1 MICFTRIPL
10 KDFIK
15 KHNPQEPKK
24 ETIENFE
31 KEINNLL
38 ENAPKQDD
46 EEFQKNEINKFL
58 KNTYGYDCNTYKKVD
73 SAIYVDGE
81 VRVLIEVKALNN
93 RNEFPKNRE
102 NPISKAFCQMV
113 LYFLEEIEKEKNNSL
128 KHTIICNAHE
138 FFLFDCKD
146 LLFLKEDK
154 RIKDFYK
161 KCAKKEGTDSSKPK
175 FYKDLEQYL
184 QEDFQGELRYTHFNL
199 SNYDPKELP
208 LIYQVLSQEVLL
220 KQRKTLD
227 ANTLNKDF
235 YEELLYILGLE
246 EQNDKGKIL
255 IKPSRTQN
263 SLSAALK
270 KKYENLDDEEVMA
283 LLIAWNNRILFL
295 RLLESLL
302 ISFKHFEKPF
312 LTTENFKDFNALN
325 TLFFEVLAKKNSERS
340 LNKEDKILEK
350 IPYLNSSL
358 FDQTPLELK
367 GHEIR
372 LLENKKLELY
382 QNSVLKK
389 HENYQEK
396 KELPLLKYLFEFLR
410 LYKFTTTPK
419 DIKDNT
425 DTSESRLINPSVLGL
440 VFEKLNG
447 YKEGSFYT
455 PSFITSYMCKESITP
470 IVLDKFN
477 AIYQW
482 DCENLKALREKIDRN
497 FSNEKAKEYLNTLLT
512 LRICDPA
519 VGSGHFLV
527 SALNEMVL
535 IAYELGL
542 IASLYRHELRLEND
556 EIIIHHAQTGEI
568 FNYKKPHSENDPH
581 HQIQKELFELKKD
594 IIENCLFGVD
604 INPNSC
610 EITKLRLWIELLKY
624 SYYIF
629 EKGKNT
635 NNLETLPNIDINI
648 KCANSLVSR
657 FALKDKALLKTE
669 KNKNLEYYIAE
680 YKELVKIYKDPK
692 ILESL
697 TRPIKD
703 SNAVR
708 KYAKER
714 LYQELAQNPNKDFKK
729 ALNDRIEKIKEAFK
743 LTLEPPQKE
752 LKFKKFLK
760 EHLELYGKSILE
772 EANDNGLEL
781 EALALEKKMAHE
793 GLFHDYTPYPKLD
806 KTDKVVGLEHFNRY
820 VLTSYKDLQDENER
834 YANALEWRFEFPE
847 VLNDEGDFLGFDCI
861 IGNPP
866 YIRQEHIKD
875 LKPLLQKQ
883 YQDFYNSTADIYTYF
898 FALAYHL
905 LKEKGF
911 NAFITSNKY
920 ARAKYG
926 AKLRELLL
934 KKTTLVSYMELNA
947 LKVFESAAVDTSI
960 MSFIKQTPPKESDF
974 EYYEPTPNDKD
985 DLKSTPHLPMKQNAL
1000 STESFIF
1007 ANATL
1012 LDLRDKIESV
1022 GTPLKDWDIQINY
1035 GIKTGANE
1043 AFIIPTEKREEILK
1057 NCDDAQKDERGMSER
1072 ERTKELIKP
1081 ILRGKD
1087 IKRYSYEWADLW
1099 VIIAKFGS
1107 HEFLEVEYPTIYN
1120 HLLQYKDQLEQRGQ
1134 CRYSRGPQNSNK
1146 PYPGQHHW
1154 LELDNNPKDSYL
1166 QDFEK
1171 EKIVYGEIVQEPRFY
1186 LDNGECELGVF
1197 YAEAT
1202 SFILTGEHL
1211 RYLLGML
1218 HSKLITFAFK
1228 TFYAGGGLGES
1239 GYRYKKAFIERLPIP
1254 QITEKNQELADK
1266 ITDGAKQILALKAKD
1281 PKANTQG
1288 LEKEIDALVYQLY
1301 HLTDEEIKTIENG
1314 Q

>member
-1 MICFTRIPL
+1 MICFTPIPL

-15 KHNPQEPKK
+15 QYNPQEPKK

-31 KEINNLL
+31 KEINSLL
-38 ENAPKQDD
+38 ENAPRQDD
-46 EEFQKNEINKFL
+46 EEFQKNEINSFL
-58 KNTYGYDCNTYKKVD
+58 KNAYGYNCNTYKKVD
-73 SAIYVDGE
+73 SAIYVGE
-81 VRVLIEVKALNN
+81 KPWVLIEVKALANKT
-93 RNEFPKNRE
+93 EFPKDRE
-102 NPISKAFCQMV
+102 NPLSKAFCQMV

-128 KHTIICNAHE
+128 KHTIICNVHE

-154 RIKDFYK
+154 RIKKFYK
-161 KCAKKEGTDSSKPK
+161 NYDKKEGTDSSKPK
-175 FYKDLEQYL
+175 FYQDLEQYL
-184 QEDFQGELRYTHFNL
+184 QEDFQGELRYTYFNL
-199 SNYDPKELP
+199 SDDFKELP
-208 LIYQVLSQEVLL
+208 LIYQVLSHEVLL
-220 KQRKTLD
+220 KQKKTLD

-246 EQNDKGKIL
+246 EQDDKGKIL
-255 IKPSRTQN
+255 IKQSRTKN
-263 SLSAALK
+263 SLSDALK
-270 KKYENLDDEEVMA
+270 EKYKDLDDEEVMA

-302 ISFKHFEKPF
+302 ISFKHFENPF
-312 LTTENFKDFNALN
+312 LTIENFKDFNALN
-325 TLFFEVLAKKNSERS
+325 TLFFEVLAKKNNER
-340 LNKEDKILEK
+340 LPEIKEDKILQK

-358 FDQTPLELK
+358 FDKTPLELK
-367 GHEIR
+367 GCEIK
-372 LLENKKLELY
+372 LLDNKKLEIY
-382 QNSVLKK
+382 KNSVLKK
-389 HENYQEK
+389 HEDYQK
-396 KELPLLKYLFEFLR
+396 DKPLPLLEYFFAFLR

-455 PSFITSYMCKESITP
+455 PSFITSYMCKESIKT

-482 DCENLKALREKIDRN
+482 DCENLKALRGKIDRN
-497 FSNEKAKEYLNTLLT
+497 FSNEKAKEYLQLLLT
-512 LRICDPA
+512 LCVCDPA

-527 SALNEMVL
+527 SALNEMVWV
-535 IAYELGL
+535 AHELGL
-542 IASLYRHELRLEND
+542 IASLHRYDLKLEND
-556 EIIIHHAQTGEI
+556 EIIIHYTPTGEI
-568 FNYKKPHSENDPH
+568 FNYKKPDSENDPH
-581 HQIQKELFELKKD
+581 HQIQKELFNLKKD

-635 NNLETLPNIDINI
+635 NALETLPNIDINI
-648 KCANSLVSR
+648 KCANSLISR
-657 FALKDKALLKTE
+657 FNLNDDLKKIPNIKQ
-669 KNKNLEYYIAE
+669 KIQE
-680 YKELVKIYKDPK
+680 YKDLVAQYKDPNPLFSLNKADLINK
-692 ILESL
+692 IQDLKNTFSL
-697 TRPIKD
+697 TLKD
-703 SNAVR
+703 PKTKA
-708 KYAKER
+708 
-714 LYQELAQNPNKDFKK
+714 ELEK
-729 ALNDRIEKIKEAFK
+729 AIEKHIKKYNFFALDDKSLLDGLNYFIPSLFGTLKLSPKEEEEAFAS
-743 LTLEPPQKE
+743 
-752 LKFKKFLK
+752 
-760 EHLELYGKSILE
+760 YGRIR
-772 EANDNGLEL
+772 
-781 EALALEKKMAHE
+781 ALRK
-793 GLFHDYTPYPKLD
+793 KLD
-806 KTDKVVGLEHFNRY
+806 DALSGGEYH
-820 VLTSYKDLQDENER
+820 
-834 YANALEWRFEFPE
+834 NAFEWRFEFPE
-847 VLNDEGDFLGFDCI
+847 VLDDEGNFLGFDCI

-866 YIRQEHIKD
+866 YIRQEQIKD
-875 LKPLLQKQ
+875 LKPLLEKQ
-883 YQDFYNSTADIYTYF
+883 YHNFYNSTADIYTYF

-911 NAFITSNKY
+911 SAFITSNKY

-926 AKLRELLL
+926 TKLREWLL

-960 MSFIKQTPPKESDF
+960 MSFIKQTPPKESEF
-974 EYYEPTPNDKD
+974 KYYEPTTDDKSN
-985 DLKSTPHLPMKQNAL
+985 LKSAPSLPMRQNAL

-1043 AFIIPTEKREEILK
+1043 AFIITTEKRDKILNACK
-1057 NCDDAQKDERGMSER
+1057 TQEER
-1072 ERTKELIKP
+1072 ERTEALIKP
-1081 ILRGKD
+1081 VLRGKD
-1087 IKRYSYEWADLW
+1087 IKRYSYEWVGEWLINTHNGYTSALKSKIPPID
-1099 VIIAKFGS
+1099 IEKTPAIKA
-1107 HEFLEVEYPTIYN
+1107 
-1120 HLLQYKDQLEQRGQ
+1120 HL
-1134 CRYSRGPQNSNK
+1134 
-1146 PYPGQHHW
+1146 
-1154 LELDNNPKDSYL
+1154 DSYYDAIAARSDQGDTPYHL
-1166 QDFEK
+1166 RNCAYLEDFEK

-1186 LDNGECELGVF
+1186 LDNGECQLGYF

-1211 RYLLGML
+1211 RYFLGML

-1228 TFYAGGGLGES
+1228 IFYAGGGLGES

-1254 QITEKNQELADK
+1254 KITEKNQELADK
-1266 ITDGAKQILALKAKD
+1266 IIVLVDKILKSKEKD
-1281 PKANTQG
+1281 LKANTQK

-1301 HLTDEEIKTIENG
+1301 HLTDEEIKIIENG

>member
-1 MICFTRIPL
+1 MDYKKLDLPNTNYPSKEQLEAFKTAFDAFLETNPQENENHQNDAFNDLLKGVFKYKVKPTKRIDSAILNDNDKVEVIIEFKAL
-10 KDFIK
+10 KNPNEFIK
-15 KHNPQEPKK
+15 KDDLNVKAFHESLFYYLIEKKNGNNNLKHLILATIKELYIIDANEFKVFNKDKEIENAFKNCHDRKGNDTRTEAFYDVCQKRLNELDRSLKYHHISLKK
-24 ETIENFE
+24 E
-31 KEINNLL
+31 NL
-38 ENAPKQDD
+38 A
-46 EEFQKNEINKFL
+46 
-58 KNTYGYDCNTYKKVD
+58 
-73 SAIYVDGE
+73 
-81 VRVLIEVKALNN
+81 
-93 RNEFPKNRE
+93 
-102 NPISKAFCQMV
+102 
-113 LYFLEEIEKEKNNSL
+113 
-128 KHTIICNAHE
+128 
-138 FFLFDCKD
+138 
-146 LLFLKEDK
+146 
-154 RIKDFYK
+154 
-161 KCAKKEGTDSSKPK
+161 
-175 FYKDLEQYL
+175 
-184 QEDFQGELRYTHFNL
+184 
-199 SNYDPKELP
+199 
-208 LIYQVLSQEVLL
+208 LIYQALSPNFLL
-220 KQRKTLD
+220 KIPKYSD

-246 EQNDKGKIL
+246 EQNEKGKTL
-255 IKPSRTQN
+255 IKPSHTQN
-263 SLSAALK
+263 SLSYALK
-270 KKYENLDDEEVMA
+270 EQYKNLDDEEVMA

-302 ISFKHFEKPF
+302 ISFNHFEKPF
-312 LTTENFKDFNALN
+312 LTTENFNDFNALN
-325 TLFFEVLAKKNSERS
+325 TLFFEVLAKKNSERLS
-340 LNKEDKILEK
+340 EIKEDKILQK

-358 FDQTPLELK
+358 FDKTPLELK
-367 GHEIR
+367 GYEIK
-372 LLENKKLELY
+372 LLDNKKLELY

-389 HENYQEK
+389 HEDYQKEK
-396 KELPLLKYLFEFLR
+396 DLPLLKYLFEFLR

-470 IVLDKFN
+470 IVRDKFN
-477 AIYQW
+477 QKYKIE
-482 DCENLKALREKIDRN
+482 CENLKELKNYLKNSYKDNKR
-497 FSNEKAKEYLNTLLT
+497 KEYLNTLLT

-527 SALNEMVL
+527 SALNEMVW

-542 IASLYRHELRLEND
+542 IASLYRYELKLEND
-556 EIIIHHAQTGEI
+556 EIIIHTPENKI
-568 FNYKKPHSENDPH
+568 FNYTMPHSENDPH
-581 HQIQKELFELKKD
+581 HHIQKELFELKKS

-648 KCANSLVSR
+648 KCANSLISR
-657 FALKDKALLKTE
+657 FNLNDDLKKIPNIKQ
-669 KNKNLEYYIAE
+669 KIQE
-680 YKELVKIYKDPK
+680 YKDLVAQYKDPNPLYPLNKQDLINK
-692 ILESL
+692 IQDLKNTFSL
-697 TRPIKD
+697 TLKD
-703 SNAVR
+703 PKTKA
-708 KYAKER
+708 
-714 LYQELAQNPNKDFKK
+714 ELEK
-729 ALNDRIEKIKEAFK
+729 AIEKHIKKYNFFALDDKSLLDGLNYFIPSLFGTLKLNPKEEEEAFAS
-743 LTLEPPQKE
+743 
-752 LKFKKFLK
+752 
-760 EHLELYGKSILE
+760 YGRIR
-772 EANDNGLEL
+772 
-781 EALALEKKMAHE
+781 ALRK
-793 GLFHDYTPYPKLD
+793 KLD
-806 KTDKVVGLEHFNRY
+806 DALSGKEYH
-820 VLTSYKDLQDENER
+820 
-834 YANALEWRFEFPE
+834 NAFEWRFEFPE
-847 VLNDEGDFLGFDCI
+847 VLDDEGDFLGFDCI

-866 YIRQEHIKD
+866 YIRQEQIKD
-875 LKPLLQKQ
+875 LKPLLEKQ

-898 FALAYHL
+898 FALSFHL

-911 NAFITSNKY
+911 SAFITSNKY

-926 AKLRELLL
+926 AKLREWLL

-947 LKVFESAAVDTSI
+947 LKVFESATVDTSI
-960 MSFIKQTPPKESDF
+960 IHFIKQTPPKESDF
-974 EYYEPTPNDKD
+974 KYYEPTPNDKN
-985 DLKSTPHLPMKQNAL
+985 DLKSTPSISMKQNAL

-1012 LDLRDKIESV
+1012 LDLRDKIESI

-1043 AFIIPTEKREEILK
+1043 AFIIPTEKRDEILK
-1057 NCDDAQKDERGMSER
+1057 NCDDLQKDERGMSER

-1099 VIIAKFGS
+1099 VINTHNGYTSALKSKIPPIDIEKYPATKAHLDSHYDTIATRCDQGDTPY
-1107 HEFLEVEYPTIYN
+1107 HLRNCAYLE
-1120 HLLQYKDQLEQRGQ
+1120 
-1134 CRYSRGPQNSNK
+1134 
-1146 PYPGQHHW
+1146 
-1154 LELDNNPKDSYL
+1154 
-1166 QDFEK
+1166 DFEK

-1186 LDNGECELGVF
+1186 LDNGECELGYF

-1254 QITEKNQELADK
+1254 QITKSNKPTADK

-1281 PKANTQG
+1281 PKANTQK

-1301 HLTDEEIKTIENG
+1301 NLTDEEIKIIENG

>member
-1 MICFTRIPL
+1 MIEFAHIPL

-15 KHNPQEPKK
+15 KYNPQEPKK

-31 KEINNLL
+31 KEINSLL
-38 ENAPKQDD
+38 ENAKRQDG
-46 EEFQKNEINKFL
+46 EEFQKNEINSFL
-58 KNTYGYDCNTYKKVD
+58 KNTYGYHCNTYEKVD
-73 SAIYVDGE
+73 SAIYVDGKAW
-81 VRVLIEVKALNN
+81 VLIEVKALNN
-93 RNEFPKNRE
+93 RNEFPKDRE
-102 NPISKAFCQMV
+102 NPLSKAFCQMIS
-113 LYFLEEIEKEKNNSL
+113 YFLEEIKENNSL

-138 FFLFDCKD
+138 FFLFDCRD
-146 LLFLKEDK
+146 LLFLKDDK
-154 RIKDFYK
+154 EIKQLHK
-161 KCAKKEGTDSSKPK
+161 NCASKEGTDPK
-175 FYKDLEQYL
+175 TKRFYSDLEEYL
-184 QEDFQGELRYTHFNL
+184 KKDFKGELRYTHFNL
-199 SNYDPKELP
+199 NSDDPKE
-208 LIYQVLSQEVLL
+208 LIYQVLSHEVLL
-220 KQRKTLD
+220 KQKKTLD

-246 EQNDKGKIL
+246 EQNEKGKIL

-263 SLSAALK
+263 SLSDALK
-270 KKYENLDDEEVMA
+270 KEYKNLDDEEVMV

-302 ISFKHFEKPF
+302 ISFKHFENPF
-312 LTTENFKDFNALN
+312 LTIENFTNFNALN
-325 TLFFEVLAKKNSERS
+325 TLFFEVLAKKNNERFKEI
-340 LNKEDKILEK
+340 KEDKILGK

-358 FDQTPLELK
+358 FDKTPLESD

-372 LLENKKLELY
+372 LLKNERLEIF
-382 QNSVLKK
+382 SKSILKK
-389 HENYQEK
+389 DKDYQEK
-396 KELPLLKYLFEFLR
+396 DFSLLEYLFTFLHA
-410 LYKFTTTPK
+410 YDFTTTPK
-419 DIKDNT
+419 DIKDNRNI
-425 DTSESRLINPSVLGL
+425 SESRLINPSVLGL

-455 PSFITSYMCKESITP
+455 PSFITSYMCSESITT

-477 AIYQW
+477 QKYNIECK
-482 DCENLKALREKIDRN
+482 DLKELKNCLKNSYKEDKH
-497 FSNEKAKEYLNTLLT
+497 KEYLQVLLT

-527 SALNEMVL
+527 SALNEMVW

-542 IASLYRHELRLEND
+542 IASLYRHSLRLEND
-556 EIIIHHAQTGEI
+556 EIIIQHTQTGEI

-581 HQIQKELFELKKD
+581 HQIQKELFELKKS

-629 EKGKNT
+629 EEGKNT
-635 NNLETLPNIDINI
+635 NALETLPNIDINI
-648 KCANSLVSR
+648 KCANSLIFNFPLNSKLTIGQTLE
-657 FALKDKALLKTE
+657 FS
-669 KNKNLEYYIAE
+669 KNLKAEIKE
-680 YKELVKIYKDPK
+680 YKNSVMFYKEGLGEKAK
-692 ILESL
+692 ILQNIAKLKSLIINYFIEQHQAKRHLKESL
-697 TRPIKD
+697 KAFISEYGDGIFDISTAFGMEMLKIARHKDNNYKFVPTLTKKQPSPIGVEA
-703 SNAVR
+703 N
-708 KYAKER
+708 R
-714 LYQELAQNPNKDFKK
+714 LL
-729 ALNDRIEKIKEAFK
+729 IKIKECYE
-743 LTLEPPQKE
+743 TLEN
-752 LKFKKFLK
+752 LKN
-760 EHLELYGKSILE
+760 S
-772 EANDNGLEL
+772 
-781 EALALEKKMAHE
+781 
-793 GLFHDYTPYPKLD
+793 
-806 KTDKVVGLEHFNRY
+806 KT
-820 VLTSYKDLQDENER
+820 
-834 YANALEWRFEFPE
+834 LEWRFEFPE
-847 VLNDEGDFLGFDCI
+847 VLDDEGDFLGFDCI

-898 FALAYHL
+898 FALSYHL

-934 KKTTLVSYMELNA
+934 KKTTIVSYMELNA

-960 MSFIKQTPPKESDF
+960 MSFIKQEPPKESDF
-974 EYYEPTPNDKD
+974 KYYEPTPDDKS
-985 DLKSTPHLPMKQNAL
+985 DLKSARSLPMKQNAL

-1007 ANATL
+1007 ADATL
-1012 LDLRDKIESV
+1012 LDLRDKMESV

-1043 AFIIPTEKREEILK
+1043 AFIIPTEKREEILNACK
-1057 NCDDAQKDERGMSER
+1057 TQEERK
-1072 ERTKELIKP
+1072 RTETLIKP

-1087 IKRYSYEWADLW
+1087 IKRYSYEWAGEW
-1099 VIIAKFGS
+1099 VINTHNGYTSNLKSKIPPIDIEKYPAIKAHLDSHWDTIATRSDQGDTPY
-1107 HEFLEVEYPTIYN
+1107 HLRNCAYLE
-1120 HLLQYKDQLEQRGQ
+1120 
-1134 CRYSRGPQNSNK
+1134 
-1146 PYPGQHHW
+1146 
-1154 LELDNNPKDSYL
+1154 
-1166 QDFEK
+1166 DFEK

-1186 LDNGECELGVF
+1186 LDNGECELGYF

-1211 RYLLGML
+1211 CYLLGML

-1254 QITEKNQELADK
+1254 QITPENQKLADK
-1266 ITDGAKQILALKAKD
+1266 ITDCAKAILEAKEKD
-1281 PKANTQG
+1281 PKANTQE
-1288 LEKEIDALVYQLY
+1288 LEKK
-1301 HLTDEEIKTIENG
+1301 LTH
-1314 Q
+1314 

>member
-1 MICFTRIPL
+1 MIRFAHISL

-15 KHNPQEPKK
+15 KHNPQEPKR

-31 KEINNLL
+31 KEINSLL
-38 ENAPKQDD
+38 ENAPRQDD

-58 KNTYGYDCNTYKKVD
+58 KNAYGYDCNTSKKVD
-73 SAIYVDGE
+73 SAIYVDGKAW
-81 VRVLIEVKALNN
+81 VLIEVKALNN
-93 RNEFPKNRE
+93 KTEFPKNRE
-102 NPISKAFCQMV
+102 NPLSKAFCQMV

-146 LLFLKEDK
+146 LLFLKDDN
-154 RIKDFYK
+154 RIKKFYDNY
-161 KCAKKEGTDSSKPK
+161 AKKEGTDSSKPK

-184 QEDFQGELRYTHFNL
+184 QEDFQGELPYTHFNL
-199 SNYDPKELP
+199 SDDFKELP
-208 LIYQVLSQEVLL
+208 LIYQVLSHEVLL

-246 EQNDKGKIL
+246 EQNEKGKIL
-255 IKPSRTQN
+255 IKQSRTKN
-263 SLSAALK
+263 SLSDALK
-270 KKYENLDDEEVMA
+270 KCYNNLDDEEVMA

-302 ISFKHFEKPF
+302 ISFNHFEKLF
-312 LTTENFKDFNALN
+312 LTIENFKDFNALN
-325 TLFFEVLAKKNSERS
+325 TLFFEVLAKKNNEREI
-340 LNKEDKILEK
+340 KEDKILGK

-358 FDQTPLELK
+358 FDKTPLESN
-367 GHEIR
+367 GHEIK
-372 LLENKKLELY
+372 LLNNEPLEIY
-382 QNSVLKK
+382 PKSILKK
-389 HENYQEK
+389 DKDFQK
-396 KELPLLKYLFEFLR
+396 KALPLLEYLFTFLSV
-410 LYKFTTTPK
+410 YDFTTTPK
-419 DIKDNT
+419 DIKDNKN
-425 DTSESRLINPSVLGL
+425 TSESRLINPSVLGL

-477 AIYQW
+477 QTYKIEC
-482 DCENLKALREKIDRN
+482 DNLKELKNYLKNDSYKEDKR
-497 FSNEKAKEYLNTLLT
+497 KEYLQLLLT
-512 LRICDPA
+512 LRVCDPA

-527 SALNEMVL
+527 SALNEMVRV
-535 IAYELGL
+535 AYELGL
-542 IASLYRHELRLEND
+542 ITSLPLDATLELEND
-556 EIIIHHAQTGEI
+556 EILIKISNKSFIYTR
-568 FNYKKPHSENDPH
+568 PSSEKEQS
-581 HQIQKELFELKKD
+581 HQIQKELFELKKS

-629 EKGKNT
+629 EEGKNT
-635 NNLETLPNIDINI
+635 NALETLPNIDINI
-648 KCANSLVSR
+648 KCGNSLIFNFPLNSKLTIGQTLE
-657 FALKDKALLKTE
+657 FS
-669 KNKNLEYYIAE
+669 KNLKAEIKE
-680 YKELVKIYKDPK
+680 YKNSVMLYKEGLGEKAK
-692 ILESL
+692 ILQNIAKLKSLIINYFIEQHQAKRHLKESL
-697 TRPIKD
+697 KAFISEYGDGIFDISTAFGMEMLKIARHKDNNYKFVPTLTKKQPSPIGVE
-703 SNAVR
+703 A
-708 KYAKER
+708 
-714 LYQELAQNPNKDFKK
+714 NK
-729 ALNDRIEKIKEAFK
+729 LLIKIKECYE
-743 LTLEPPQKE
+743 TLEN
-752 LKFKKFLK
+752 LKN
-760 EHLELYGKSILE
+760 S
-772 EANDNGLEL
+772 
-781 EALALEKKMAHE
+781 
-793 GLFHDYTPYPKLD
+793 
-806 KTDKVVGLEHFNRY
+806 KT
-820 VLTSYKDLQDENER
+820 
-834 YANALEWRFEFPE
+834 LEWRFEFPE
-847 VLNDEGDFLGFDCI
+847 VLDDEGNFLGFDCI

-883 YQDFYNSTADIYTYF
+883 YQDFYNNTADIYTYF

-926 AKLRELLL
+926 AKLREWLL
-934 KKTTLVSYMELNA
+934 KKTTIVSYMELNA
-947 LKVFESAAVDTSI
+947 LKVFENATVDTSI
-960 MSFIKQTPPKESDF
+960 MNFIKQTPPKESGF
-974 EYYEPTPNDKD
+974 KYYEPTPNDKD
-985 DLKSTPHLPMKQNAL
+985 DLKSTPSLSMKQNAL

-1012 LDLRDKIESV
+1012 LDLRDKMEGI
-1022 GTPLKDWDIQINY
+1022 GTPLKDYDIQINY

-1043 AFIIPTEKREEILK
+1043 AFIIPTEKREEILNACK
-1057 NCDDAQKDERGMSER
+1057 TQEERK
-1072 ERTKELIKP
+1072 RTETLIKP

-1087 IKRYSYEWADLW
+1087 IKRYSYEWAGEW
-1099 VIIAKFGS
+1099 VINTHNGYTSAIKSKIPPVDIENYPALKSHLDSHFDTIATRCDQGDTPY
-1107 HEFLEVEYPTIYN
+1107 HLRNCAYLE
-1120 HLLQYKDQLEQRGQ
+1120 
-1134 CRYSRGPQNSNK
+1134 
-1146 PYPGQHHW
+1146 
-1154 LELDNNPKDSYL
+1154 
-1166 QDFEK
+1166 DFEK

-1186 LDNGECELGVF
+1186 LDNGECELGYF

-1254 QITEKNQELADK
+1254 KITPQNQELAHK
-1266 ITDGAKQILALKAKD
+1266 ITDGAKAILEAKEKD
-1281 PKANTQG
+1281 PKANTQK
-1288 LEKEIDALVYQLY
+1288 LEKEIDALVYRLY
-1301 HLTDEEIKTIENG
+1301 NLTDEEIKIIEEG
-1314 Q
+1314 QEIKS

>member
-1 MICFTRIPL
+1 MDYKKLDLPNTNYPNQEQLKAFETAFNAFLETNPQENENHHNDAFNDLLKGVFKYKVKPTEKIDSAILNENNKVEVIIEFKALKNPNEFIKKGDLNVKAFHESLLYYLIERRKGNNNIKHLILATIKELYIIDADEFEVFNKDKEIENAFKNCHDRKGNDTRTEAFYDACQKRLNELDHSLKYHHIPL
-10 KDFIK
+10 K
-15 KHNPQEPKK
+15 K
-24 ETIENFE
+24 E
-31 KEINNLL
+31 NL
-38 ENAPKQDD
+38 A
-46 EEFQKNEINKFL
+46 
-58 KNTYGYDCNTYKKVD
+58 
-73 SAIYVDGE
+73 
-81 VRVLIEVKALNN
+81 
-93 RNEFPKNRE
+93 
-102 NPISKAFCQMV
+102 
-113 LYFLEEIEKEKNNSL
+113 
-128 KHTIICNAHE
+128 
-138 FFLFDCKD
+138 
-146 LLFLKEDK
+146 
-154 RIKDFYK
+154 
-161 KCAKKEGTDSSKPK
+161 
-175 FYKDLEQYL
+175 
-184 QEDFQGELRYTHFNL
+184 
-199 SNYDPKELP
+199 
-208 LIYQVLSQEVLL
+208 LIYQALSPNFLL
-220 KQRKTLD
+220 KIPKYSD

-263 SLSAALK
+263 SLSGALK
-270 KKYENLDDEEVMA
+270 EQYKNLDDEEVMA

-302 ISFKHFEKPF
+302 NSFKHFENENHF
-312 LTTENFKDFNALN
+312 LTIENFKDFNDLN
-325 TLFFEVLAKKNSERS
+325 TLFFEVLAKKNGER
-340 LNKEDKILEK
+340 LKEIKEDKILRK

-358 FDQTPLELK
+358 FDKTPLELK
-367 GHEIR
+367 GYEIK
-372 LLENKKLELY
+372 LLDNKKLEIY
-382 QNSVLKK
+382 KNSVLKK
-389 HENYQEK
+389 DNPKQEP
-396 KELPLLKYLFEFLR
+396 LPLLEYLFEFLR
-410 LYKFTTTPK
+410 VYDFTTTPK
-419 DIKDNT
+419 DIKDNQNK
-425 DTSESRLINPSVLGL
+425 SESRLINPSVLGL

-477 AIYQW
+477 ATYQW
-482 DCENLKALREKIDRN
+482 DCENLKALRGKIDRN

-542 IASLYRHELRLEND
+542 IASLYRHDLKLEND
-556 EIIIHHAQTGEI
+556 EIIIHTPEDKVFKYTI
-568 FNYKKPHSENDPH
+568 PHSENDPH
-581 HQIQKELFELKKD
+581 HHIQKELFELKKD

-610 EITKLRLWIELLKY
+610 EITKLRLWIEILKY

-629 EKGKNT
+629 EEGKNT

-648 KCANSLVSR
+648 KCANSLIFNFPLNSKLTIGQTLE
-657 FALKDKALLKTE
+657 FS
-669 KNKNLEYYIAE
+669 KNLKAEIKE
-680 YKELVKIYKDPK
+680 YKNSVMLYKEGLGEKTK
-692 ILESL
+692 ILQNIAKLKSLIINYFIEQHQAKKHLKESL
-697 TRPIKD
+697 KAFISEYGDEIFDLSTAFGMEMLKIARLKENNYRFNPTLTKKQPSPIGVEA
-703 SNAVR
+703 N
-708 KYAKER
+708 R
-714 LYQELAQNPNKDFKK
+714 LL
-729 ALNDRIEKIKEAFK
+729 IKIKECYE
-743 LTLEPPQKE
+743 TLEN
-752 LKFKKFLK
+752 LKNSKAF
-760 EHLELYGKSILE
+760 
-772 EANDNGLEL
+772 
-781 EALALEKKMAHE
+781 
-793 GLFHDYTPYPKLD
+793 
-806 KTDKVVGLEHFNRY
+806 
-820 VLTSYKDLQDENER
+820 
-834 YANALEWRFEFPE
+834 EWRFEFPE
-847 VLNDEGDFLGFDCI
+847 VLDDEGNFLGFDCI

-875 LKPLLQKQ
+875 LKPLLEKQ
-883 YQDFYNSTADIYTYF
+883 YQDFYNSSSDIYTYF

-934 KKTTLVSYMELNA
+934 KKTTISSYMELNA

-974 EYYEPTPNDKD
+974 NYYEPTPNDKEN
-985 DLKSTPHLPMKQNAL
+985 LKNTPFLSMRQNAL
-1000 STESFIF
+1000 QTESFIF

-1022 GTPLKDWDIQINY
+1022 GTPLKDWGIQIY
-1035 GIKTGANE
+1035 RGILTGCNE
-1043 AFIIPTEKREEILK
+1043 AFIIPTEKRDEILNACK
-1057 NCDDAQKDERGMSER
+1057 TQEER
-1072 ERTKELIKP
+1072 ECTERLIKP

-1087 IKRYSYEWADLW
+1087 IKRYSYEWAHLW
-1099 VIIAKFGS
+1099 VIATFPSLKLDIDDYPSLKTYLSQFRPRIDQSGEKGCRKKTSNQWFETQDTIAYHG
-1107 HEFLEVEYPTIYN
+1107 
-1120 HLLQYKDQLEQRGQ
+1120 
-1134 CRYSRGPQNSNK
+1134 
-1146 PYPGQHHW
+1146 
-1154 LELDNNPKDSYL
+1154 
-1166 QDFEK
+1166 DFEK

-1186 LDNGECELGVF
+1186 LDNGECELGYF

-1254 QITEKNQELADK
+1254 QITTKNQELARK
-1266 ITDGAKQILALKAKD
+1266 ITDCTKQILALKEKD

-1301 HLTDEEIKTIENG
+1301 NLTDEEIKTIEDG

>member
-1 MICFTRIPL
+1 MIRFTHISL

-31 KEINNLL
+31 KEINSLL
-38 ENAPKQDD
+38 ENVPRQDD

-58 KNTYGYDCNTYKKVD
+58 KNAYGYDCNTSKKVD
-73 SAIYVDGE
+73 SAIYVDKE
-81 VRVLIEVKALNN
+81 VRVLIEVKALNKKT
-93 RNEFPKNRE
+93 EFPKDKE

-113 LYFLEEIEKEKNNSL
+113 FYFLKEIENNNSL

-146 LLFLKEDK
+146 LLFLSKDK
-154 RIKDFYK
+154 RITKLHED
-161 KCAKKEGTDSSKPK
+161 CAKKEGTDPSTKR
-175 FYKDLEQYL
+175 FYSDLEEYL
-184 QEDFQGELRYTHFNL
+184 KKDFKGELPYTHFNL
-199 SNYDPKELP
+199 SSYDPKELP
-208 LIYQVLSQEVLL
+208 LIYQVLSHEVLL

-246 EQNDKGKIL
+246 EQNEKGKIL
-255 IKPSRTQN
+255 IKPSRTKN
-263 SLSAALK
+263 SLSDALK
-270 KKYENLDDEEVMA
+270 EQYTNLDDEEVMV

-302 ISFKHFEKPF
+302 ISFKHFKDKDRF

-340 LNKEDKILEK
+340 KEIKEDKILGK

-358 FDQTPLELK
+358 FDKTPLELK
-367 GHEIR
+367 GYEIKW
-372 LLENKKLELY
+372 LDNKPLEIYPK
-382 QNSVLKK
+382 SVLKK
-389 HENYQEK
+389 HEEYQK
-396 KELPLLKYLFEFLR
+396 QKDLPLLEYFFEFLR

-425 DTSESRLINPSVLGL
+425 DTSESPLINPSVLGL

-455 PSFITSYMCKESITP
+455 PSFITSYMCSESITP

-477 AIYQW
+477 QTYKIEC
-482 DCENLKALREKIDRN
+482 DNLKELKNYLKNSYKEDKRE
-497 FSNEKAKEYLNTLLT
+497 EYLQLLLT
-512 LRICDPA
+512 LRVCDPA

-535 IAYELGL
+535 IVYELGL
-542 IASLYRHELRLEND
+542 IASLYACDLKLEND
-556 EIIIHHAQTGEI
+556 EIIIHTPENKI
-568 FNYKKPHSENDPH
+568 FNYTIPHRENDPH
-581 HQIQKELFELKKD
+581 HQIQKELFELKKS

-629 EKGKNT
+629 EEGKNT
-635 NNLETLPNIDINI
+635 NALETLPNIDINI
-648 KCANSLVSR
+648 KCANSLISR
-657 FALKDKALLKTE
+657 FSLHDDLKKIPNIK
-669 KNKNLEYYIAE
+669 KKIQE
-680 YKELVKIYKDPK
+680 YKDLVAQYKDPNPLYPLNKQDLINK
-692 ILESL
+692 IQDLKNTFSITLKDPKTKAELEKAIEKH
-697 TRPIKD
+697 IKD
-703 SNAVR
+703 YNYFALDDKSLLAGLNYFTPNLFGTL
-708 KYAKER
+708 KLSPKE
-714 LYQELAQNPNKDFKK
+714 E
-729 ALNDRIEKIKEAFK
+729 EEAFAS
-743 LTLEPPQKE
+743 
-752 LKFKKFLK
+752 
-760 EHLELYGKSILE
+760 YGRIR
-772 EANDNGLEL
+772 
-781 EALALEKKMAHE
+781 ALRK
-793 GLFHDYTPYPKLD
+793 KLD
-806 KTDKVVGLEHFNRY
+806 DALSGGEY
-820 VLTSYKDLQDENER
+820 Q
-834 YANALEWRFEFPE
+834 NAFEWRFEFPE
-847 VLNDEGDFLGFDCI
+847 VLDDEGDFLGFDCI

-866 YIRQEHIKD
+866 YIRQEQIKD
-875 LKPLLQKQ
+875 IKPLLQKQ
-883 YQDFYNSTADIYTYF
+883 YQNFYNSTADIYTYF
-898 FALAYHL
+898 FALSFHL

-911 NAFITSNKY
+911 SAFITSNKY

-926 AKLRELLL
+926 AKLREWLL
-934 KKTTLVSYMELNA
+934 KKTTIISYMELNA

-960 MSFIKQTPPKESDF
+960 IHFIKQTPPKENSF
-974 EYYEPTPNDKD
+974 NYYEPTPNDKD
-985 DLKSTPHLPMKQNAL
+985 DLKSTPSLSMKQNAL

-1007 ANATL
+1007 ADTTL
-1012 LDLRDKIESV
+1012 LDLREKIESV
-1022 GTPLKDWDIQINY
+1022 GTPLKDWGIQINY

-1043 AFIIPTEKREEILK
+1043 AFIITTEKREEILNACK
-1057 NCDDAQKDERGMSER
+1057 TQEER
-1072 ERTKELIKP
+1072 ERTEGLIKP

-1087 IKRYSYEWADLW
+1087 IKRYSYEWAHLW
-1099 VIIAKFGS
+1099 VIFIPWHFPNTGS
-1107 HEFLEVEYPTIYN
+1107 PKDMEQNEKDFSIHYPIIYA
-1120 HLLQYKDQLEQRGQ
+1120 HLLSHKDELLKRNKDETGKRYEWYCLQR
-1134 CRYSRGPQNSNK
+1134 
-1146 PYPGQHHW
+1146 W
-1154 LELDNNPKDSYL
+1154 AASYL

-1186 LDNGECELGVF
+1186 LDNGECKLGYF

-1211 RYLLGML
+1211 CYLLGML

-1254 QITEKNQELADK
+1254 KITPQNQELADK
-1266 ITDGAKQILALKAKD
+1266 ITDGAKQILALKEKD
-1281 PKANTQG
+1281 PKANTQK

>member
-1 MICFTRIPL
+1 MIFTRIPL

-15 KHNPQEPKK
+15 KHNPQTPTK
-24 ETIENFE
+24 ETIENFK
-31 KEINNLL
+31 KEINSLL
-38 ENAPKQDD
+38 ENVPRQDD

-58 KNTYGYDCNTYKKVD
+58 KNVYGYDCNTYEKVD
-73 SAIYVDGE
+73 SAIYVDGKAW
-81 VRVLIEVKALNN
+81 VLIEVKALNN

-102 NPISKAFCQMV
+102 NPLSKAFCQMV
-113 LYFLEEIEKEKNNSL
+113 LYFLEEIEKEKNNSI

-138 FFLFDCKD
+138 FFLFDCRD

-161 KCAKKEGTDSSKPK
+161 KCAKKEGTDSSKPR
-175 FYKDLEQYL
+175 FYEDLESYL
-184 QEDFQGELRYTHFNL
+184 QKDFQGKLPYTYFNL
-199 SNYDPKELP
+199 NDDFKELP

-220 KQRKTLD
+220 KQKKTID

-255 IKPSRTQN
+255 IKPSRTKN

-270 KKYENLDDEEVMA
+270 EQYKNLDDEEVMA

-302 ISFKHFEKPF
+302 ISFEHFEKEKHF
-312 LTTENFKDFNALN
+312 LTTENFENFNDLN
-325 TLFFEVLAKKNSERS
+325 TLFFEVLAKKNSERLS
-340 LNKEDKILEK
+340 EIKEDKILEK

-358 FDQTPLELK
+358 FDKTPLELE
-367 GHEIR
+367 GHEIK
-372 LLENKKLELY
+372 LLNNKPLEIY
-382 QNSVLKK
+382 PKSVLKK
-389 HENYQEK
+389 HGNYQKDEP
-396 KELPLLKYLFEFLR
+396 LPLLEYLFEFLR

-482 DCENLKALREKIDRN
+482 DCEKLEALREKIDRN
-497 FSNEKAKEYLNTLLT
+497 FSKEKAKEYLQLLLT
-512 LRICDPA
+512 LRVCDPA

-527 SALNEMVL
+527 SALNEMVW

-542 IASLYRHELRLEND
+542 IASLYRHSLTLEND

-581 HQIQKELFELKKD
+581 HQIQKELFELKKS

-629 EKGKNT
+629 EEGKNT

-648 KCANSLVSR
+648 KCANSLIFNFPLNSKLTIGQTLE
-657 FALKDKALLKTE
+657 FS
-669 KNKNLEYYIAE
+669 KNLKAEIKE
-680 YKELVKIYKDPK
+680 YKNSVMLYKEGLGEKAK
-692 ILESL
+692 ILQNIAKLKSLIINYFIEQHQAKKHLKESL
-697 TRPIKD
+697 
-703 SNAVR
+703 
-708 KYAKER
+708 
-714 LYQELAQNPNKDFKK
+714 K
-729 ALNDRIEKIKEAFK
+729 AFISEYGDGIFDLSTAFGMEMLKIARHNNYKFTP
-743 LTLEPPQKE
+743 TLESMKPSPIGVEANRLLIKIRE
-752 LKFKKFLK
+752 CY
-760 EHLELYGKSILE
+760 EILE
-772 EANDNGLEL
+772 NLRNS
-781 EALALEKKMAHE
+781 K
-793 GLFHDYTPYPKLD
+793 
-806 KTDKVVGLEHFNRY
+806 
-820 VLTSYKDLQDENER
+820 
-834 YANALEWRFEFPE
+834 ALEWRFEFPE
-847 VLNDEGDFLGFDCI
+847 VLDDEGDFLGFDCI

-875 LKPLLQKQ
+875 LKPLLEKQ

-926 AKLRELLL
+926 AKLREWLL
-934 KKTTLVSYMELNA
+934 KKTTIVSYMELNA

-960 MSFIKQTPPKESDF
+960 MNFIKQTPLKESVF
-974 EYYEPTPNDKD
+974 KYYEPTPNDKD
-985 DLKSTPHLPMKQNAL
+985 DLKSTPSLLMKQNAL

-1012 LDLRDKIESV
+1012 LDLRDKMENI
-1022 GTPLKDWDIQINY
+1022 GTPLKDWDIQIY
-1035 GIKTGANE
+1035 RGILTGANE
-1043 AFIIPTEKREEILK
+1043 AFIIPTEKRDEILNACK
-1057 NCDDAQKDERGMSER
+1057 TQEER
-1072 ERTKELIKP
+1072 ERTERLIKP

-1087 IKRYSYEWADLW
+1087 IKRYSYEWAHLW
-1099 VIIAKFGS
+1099 VINTHNGYTSALKSKIPPIDIEK
-1107 HEFLEVEYPTIYN
+1107 YPTTKA
-1120 HLLQYKDQLEQRGQ
+1120 HLDAHYDTIATRSDQGDTPYHLRNCAYLE
-1134 CRYSRGPQNSNK
+1134 
-1146 PYPGQHHW
+1146 
-1154 LELDNNPKDSYL
+1154 
-1166 QDFEK
+1166 DFEK
-1171 EKIVYGEIVQEPRFY
+1171 EKIVWNPVSGEYFFTFIKDEIYFNNSLFMMTSKTLKTRDFY
-1186 LDNGECELGVF
+1186 YICGLLNTTL
-1197 YAEAT
+1197 YKW
-1202 SFILTGEHL
+1202 LTIQ
-1211 RYLLGML
+1211 MTN
-1218 HSKLITFAFK
+1218 LITIGK
-1228 TFYAGGGLGES
+1228 YAYGS
-1239 GYRYKKAFIERLPIP
+1239 KDKIERLPIP

-1266 ITDGAKQILALKAKD
+1266 ITDGAKQILALKEKD
-1281 PKANTQG
+1281 PKANTQR

-1301 HLTDEEIKTIENG
+1301 NLTDEEIKIIENG

>member
-1 MICFTRIPL
+1 MIKFAHISL

-31 KEINNLL
+31 KEINSLL
-38 ENAPKQDD
+38 ENAKRQDD
-46 EEFQKNEINKFL
+46 EEFQKNEINKFFL
-58 KNTYGYDCNTYKKVD
+58 KTYGYDCNTYEKVD

-81 VRVLIEVKALNN
+81 VRVLIEAKALNN
-93 RNEFPKNRE
+93 RNEFPKDRE
-102 NPISKAFCQMV
+102 NPLSKAFCQMV
-113 LYFLEEIEKEKNNSL
+113 FYFLKEIEKNNSL
-128 KHTIICNAHE
+128 KHAIICNAHE

-146 LLFLKEDK
+146 FCTLFQNDK
-154 RIKDFYK
+154 KIKKLHKD
-161 KCAKKEGTDSSKPK
+161 CAKKEGTDPSTKR
-175 FYKDLEQYL
+175 FYSDLEEYL
-184 QEDFQGELRYTHFNL
+184 KKDFEGELPYTHFNL
-199 SNYDPKELP
+199 SSDDPKE
-208 LIYQVLSQEVLL
+208 LIYQVLSHEVLL

-255 IKPSRTQN
+255 IKQSRTEN
-263 SLSAALK
+263 SLSDALK
-270 KKYENLDDEEVMA
+270 KEYNNLDDEEVMA

-302 ISFKHFEKPF
+302 ISFKHFEHFEKKSF
-312 LTTENFKDFNALN
+312 LTIENFKDFNALN
-325 TLFFEVLAKKNSERS
+325 TLFFEVLAKKNNER
-340 LNKEDKILEK
+340 LEEIKEDKILGK

-358 FDQTPLELK
+358 FDKTPLELK
-367 GHEIR
+367 GHEIK
-372 LLENKKLELY
+372 LLDNKKLEIY
-382 QNSVLKK
+382 KNSVLKK
-389 HENYQEK
+389 HKDYQK
-396 KELPLLKYLFEFLR
+396 DLKPLPLLEYLFEFLR
-410 LYKFTTTPK
+410 LYDFTTTPE
-419 DIKDNT
+419 DIKDNQN
-425 DTSESRLINPSVLGL
+425 TSESCLINPSVLGL

-455 PSFITSYMCKESITP
+455 PSFITSYMCSESITP

-477 AIYQW
+477 QTYKIE
-482 DCENLKALREKIDRN
+482 CENLTELKNYLKNSYKEDKR
-497 FSNEKAKEYLNTLLT
+497 KEYLNTLLT
-512 LRICDPA
+512 LRVCDPA

-527 SALNEMVL
+527 SALNEMVWV
-535 IAYELGL
+535 AYELGL
-542 IASLYRHELRLEND
+542 IASLHRYSLTLEND
-556 EIIIHHAQTGEI
+556 EIIIHYTPTGEI
-568 FNYKKPHSENDPH
+568 FNYKKPDSENDPH
-581 HQIQKELFELKKD
+581 HHIQKELFELKKS

-629 EKGKNT
+629 EEGKNT
-635 NNLETLPNIDINI
+635 NALETLPNIDINI
-648 KCANSLVSR
+648 KCANSLISR
-657 FALKDKALLKTE
+657 FNLNDDLKKIPNIK
-669 KNKNLEYYIAE
+669 KKIQE
-680 YKELVKIYKDPK
+680 YKDLVAQYKDPNPLYPLNKQDLINK
-692 ILESL
+692 IQDLKNTFSL
-697 TRPIKD
+697 TLKD
-703 SNAVR
+703 PKTKA
-708 KYAKER
+708 
-714 LYQELAQNPNKDFKK
+714 ELEK
-729 ALNDRIEKIKEAFK
+729 AIEKHIKKYNFFALDDKSLLDGLDYFIPSLFGTLKLSPKEEEEAFAS
-743 LTLEPPQKE
+743 
-752 LKFKKFLK
+752 
-760 EHLELYGKSILE
+760 YGRIR
-772 EANDNGLEL
+772 
-781 EALALEKKMAHE
+781 ALRK
-793 GLFHDYTPYPKLD
+793 KLD
-806 KTDKVVGLEHFNRY
+806 DALSGREY
-820 VLTSYKDLQDENER
+820 Q
-834 YANALEWRFEFPE
+834 NAFEWRFEFPE
-847 VLNDEGDFLGFDCI
+847 VLDDEGDFLGFDCI

-866 YIRQEHIKD
+866 YIRQEQIKD

-898 FALAYHL
+898 FALSFHL

-960 MSFIKQTPPKESDF
+960 ISFIKQTPPKESDF
-974 EYYEPTPNDKD
+974 KYYEPTPNDKN
-985 DLKSTPHLPMKQNAL
+985 DLKNAHPLLMKQNAL

-1012 LDLRDKIESV
+1012 LDLRDKIESI
-1022 GTPLKDWDIQINY
+1022 GTPLKDWSIQIY
-1035 GIKTGANE
+1035 RGILTGANE
-1043 AFIIPTEKREEILK
+1043 AFIIPTEKREEILNACK
-1057 NCDDAQKDERGMSER
+1057 TKEER
-1072 ERTKELIKP
+1072 ERTERLIKP

-1087 IKRYSYEWADLW
+1087 IKRYSYEWAHLW
-1099 VIIAKFGS
+1099 VINTHNGYTSALKSKIPPIDIEKYPATKAHLDSHYDTIATRCDQGDTPY
-1107 HEFLEVEYPTIYN
+1107 HLRNCAYLE
-1120 HLLQYKDQLEQRGQ
+1120 
-1134 CRYSRGPQNSNK
+1134 
-1146 PYPGQHHW
+1146 
-1154 LELDNNPKDSYL
+1154 
-1166 QDFEK
+1166 DFEK

-1186 LDNGECELGVF
+1186 LDNGECGLGYF

-1266 ITDGAKQILALKAKD
+1266 ITDGAKAILALKEKD
-1281 PKANTQG
+1281 PKANTQQ

-1301 HLTDEEIKTIENG
+1301 NLTDEEIKTIENG

>member
-1 MICFTRIPL
+1 M
-10 KDFIK
+10 
-15 KHNPQEPKK
+15 
-24 ETIENFE
+24 
-31 KEINNLL
+31 
-38 ENAPKQDD
+38 
-46 EEFQKNEINKFL
+46 
-58 KNTYGYDCNTYKKVD
+58 
-73 SAIYVDGE
+73 
-81 VRVLIEVKALNN
+81 
-93 RNEFPKNRE
+93 
-102 NPISKAFCQMV
+102 
-113 LYFLEEIEKEKNNSL
+113 
-128 KHTIICNAHE
+128 CNAHE

-146 LLFLKEDK
+146 FCALFQNDK
-154 RIKDFYK
+154 KIKKLHKD
-161 KCAKKEGTDSSKPK
+161 CAKKEGTDPSTKR
-175 FYKDLEQYL
+175 FYSDLEEYL
-184 QEDFQGELRYTHFNL
+184 KKDFQGELRYTHFNL
-199 SNYDPKELP
+199 SDDFKELP

-246 EQNDKGKIL
+246 EQNEKGKTL

-263 SLSAALK
+263 SLSDALK
-270 KKYENLDDEEVMA
+270 EQYKDLDDEEVMA

-312 LTTENFKDFNALN
+312 LTTDNFKDFNALN
-325 TLFFEVLAKKNSERS
+325 TLFFEVLAKKNSER
-340 LNKEDKILEK
+340 LPATKENKILEK

-367 GHEIR
+367 GHEIK
-372 LLENKKLELY
+372 LLDNKKLEIY
-382 QNSVLKK
+382 KNSVLKK
-389 HENYQEK
+389 HEDYQKEK
-396 KELPLLKYLFEFLR
+396 DWTLLEYFFAFLR
-410 LYKFTTTPK
+410 VYKFTTTPK
-419 DIKDNT
+419 DIKDNI

-477 AIYQW
+477 QKYNIEC
-482 DCENLKALREKIDRN
+482 DKLKELKNYLKNSYKEDKR
-497 FSNEKAKEYLNTLLT
+497 KEYLQLLLT
-512 LRICDPA
+512 LRVCDPA

-542 IASLYRHELRLEND
+542 IASLYACDLKLEND
-556 EIIIHHAQTGEI
+556 EIIIHTPTGEI
-568 FNYKKPHSENDPH
+568 FNYTIPLRENDPH
-581 HQIQKELFELKKD
+581 HHIQKELFELKKS

-635 NNLETLPNIDINI
+635 NALETLPNIDINI
-648 KCANSLVSR
+648 KCANSLISR

-692 ILESL
+692 ILETL
-697 TRPIKD
+697 THPIKD

-708 KYAKER
+708 KCAKER

-781 EALALEKKMAHE
+781 EALALEKKMASE
-793 GLFHDYTPYPKLD
+793 GLFHNYTPYPKLD
-806 KTDKVVGLEHFNRY
+806 KSDKVVGLEHFNRY

-847 VLNDEGDFLGFDCI
+847 VLDDEGDFLGFDCI

-898 FALAYHL
+898 FALAFHL

-911 NAFITSNKY
+911 SAFITSNKY

-960 MSFIKQTPPKESDF
+960 MNFIKQTPPKENSF
-974 EYYEPTPNDKD
+974 KYYEPIPDDKN
-985 DLKSTPHLPMKQNAL
+985 DLKSTRTLSMRQNAL

-1007 ANATL
+1007 ADTTL

-1022 GTPLKDWDIQINY
+1022 GTPLKDWDIQIY
-1035 GIKTGANE
+1035 RGILTGANE
-1043 AFIIPTEKREEILK
+1043 AFIIPTEKRDAILNACK
-1057 NCDDAQKDERGMSER
+1057 TQEER
-1072 ERTKELIKP
+1072 ERTERLIKP

-1087 IKRYSYEWADLW
+1087 IKRYSYEWAHLW
-1099 VIIAKFGS
+1099 VINTHNGYTSAFKSKIPPIDIAKYPATKS
-1107 HEFLEVEYPTIYN
+1107 HLDSHYDTIATRCDQGDTPYHLRNCAYLE
-1120 HLLQYKDQLEQRGQ
+1120 
-1134 CRYSRGPQNSNK
+1134 
-1146 PYPGQHHW
+1146 
-1154 LELDNNPKDSYL
+1154 
-1166 QDFEK
+1166 DFEK

-1186 LDNGECELGVF
+1186 LDNGECELGGF

-1239 GYRYKKAFIERLPIP
+1239 GYRYKKAFIGRLPIP

-1266 ITDGAKQILALKAKD
+1266 ITDCAERILKSKAKD
-1281 PKANTQG
+1281 PKANTQR
-1288 LEKEIDALVYQLY
+1288 LEKEIDVLVYQLY
-1301 HLTDEEIKTIENG
+1301 NLTDEEIKIIENG

>member
-1 MICFTRIPL
+1 MIKFAHIPL
-10 KDFIK
+10 NDFIK
-15 KHNPQEPKK
+15 KYNPQEPKK

-38 ENAPKQDD
+38 ENASKQDY
-46 EEFQKNEINKFL
+46 EESQKSKINEFL
-58 KNTYGYDCNTYKKVD
+58 KNTYGYEYDIYGKVD
-73 SAIYVDGE
+73 SAIYVDGKAW
-81 VRVLIEVKALNN
+81 VLIEVKALNN
-93 RNEFPKNRE
+93 KNEFPKDRE

-113 LYFLEEIEKEKNNSL
+113 FYFLDAIKNNNSL
-128 KHTIICNAHE
+128 KHAIICNAHE

-146 LLFLKEDK
+146 LLNLFQNDKE
-154 RIKDFYK
+154 IKK
-161 KCAKKEGTDSSKPK
+161 LHKNCASKEGTDSKTK
-175 FYKDLEQYL
+175 RFYSDLEEYL
-184 QEDFQGELRYTHFNL
+184 KKDFKGELRYTHFNF
-199 SNYDPKELP
+199 SSDDPKELP
-208 LIYQVLSQEVLL
+208 LIYQVLSHEVLL
-220 KQRKTLD
+220 KQKKTLD

-246 EQNDKGKIL
+246 EQNEKGKIL

-263 SLSAALK
+263 SLSHALK
-270 KKYENLDDEEVMA
+270 KEYNNLDDEEVMA

-302 ISFKHFEKPF
+302 ISFKHFEEPF
-312 LTTENFKDFNALN
+312 LTIENFTNFNALN
-325 TLFFEVLAKKNSERS
+325 TLFFEVLAKKNNERS
-340 LNKEDKILEK
+340 KEIKEDKILGK

-358 FDQTPLELK
+358 FDKTPLESK
-367 GHEIR
+367 GHEIKS
-372 LLENKKLELY
+372 LDNKSLEIYPK
-382 QNSVLKK
+382 SVLKK
-389 HENYQEK
+389 DEK
-396 KELPLLKYLFEFLR
+396 YKNEKDLSLLEYLFTFLHV
-410 LYKFTTTPK
+410 YDFTTTPK
-419 DIKDNT
+419 DIKDNKN
-425 DTSESRLINPSVLGL
+425 TSESRLINPSVLGL

-455 PSFITSYMCKESITP
+455 PSFITSYMCSESITP

-477 AIYQW
+477 QKYNIE
-482 DCENLKALREKIDRN
+482 CEKLKELKNYLKNSYKEDKR
-497 FSNEKAKEYLNTLLT
+497 KEYLQVLLT

-527 SALNEMVL
+527 SALNEMVF

-542 IASLYRHELRLEND
+542 IASLHRYDLKLEND
-556 EIIIHHAQTGEI
+556 EIIIHYKPTGEI
-568 FNYKKPHSENDPH
+568 FNYIKPHSENDPH
-581 HQIQKELFELKKD
+581 HHIQKELFELKKS

-629 EKGKNT
+629 EEGKNT
-635 NNLETLPNIDINI
+635 DALETLPNIDINI
-648 KCANSLVSR
+648 KCANSLISR
-657 FALKDKALLKTE
+657 FALKDKALLKTK
-669 KNKNLEYYIAE
+669 KNQNLEYSIAE

-692 ILESL
+692 ILETL
-697 TRPIKD
+697 THPIKD

-714 LYQELAQNPNKDFKK
+714 LYQELKQNPNKDFKK
-729 ALNDRIEKIKEAFK
+729 ALNDRIEKIKKAFK
-743 LTLEPPQKE
+743 LTLDPPPKE

-760 EHLELYGKSILE
+760 EHLELYGRSILE
-772 EANDNGLEL
+772 ETNYNGLEL
-781 EALALEKKMAHE
+781 EALALEKQMAN
-793 GLFHDYTPYPKLD
+793 LFFDYRPYPKLD
-806 KTDKVVGLEHFNRY
+806 KSDKVVGLEHFNRY

-834 YANALEWRFEFPE
+834 YANAFEWHFEFPE
-847 VLNDEGDFLGFDCI
+847 VLDDEGDFLGFDCI

-866 YIRQEHIKD
+866 YIRQEQIKEI
-875 LKPLLQKQ
+875 KPLLQKQ
-883 YQDFYNSTADIYTYF
+883 YPDFYNSTADIYTYF
-898 FALAYHL
+898 FALSYHL

-926 AKLRELLL
+926 AQLRELLL
-934 KKTTLVSYMELNA
+934 KKTTIVSYMELNA
-947 LKVFESAAVDTSI
+947 LKVFESATVDTSI
-960 MSFIKQTPPKESDF
+960 MSFIKQDPSKESRF
-974 EYYEPTPNDKD
+974 KYYEPTPDDKN
-985 DLKSTPHLPMKQNAL
+985 DLKSARSLPMRQNAL

-1007 ANATL
+1007 ADASF
-1012 LDLRDKIESV
+1012 LDLRDKMESV

-1043 AFIIPTEKREEILK
+1043 AFIITTEKREEILNACK
-1057 NCDDAQKDERGMSER
+1057 TQEERK
-1072 ERTKELIKP
+1072 RTETLIKP

-1087 IKRYSYEWADLW
+1087 IKRYSYEWAGEW
-1099 VIIAKFGS
+1099 VINTHNGYTSNLKIKIPPIDIEKYPATKAHLDSHWDTIATRSDQGDTPY
-1107 HEFLEVEYPTIYN
+1107 HLRNCAYLE
-1120 HLLQYKDQLEQRGQ
+1120 
-1134 CRYSRGPQNSNK
+1134 
-1146 PYPGQHHW
+1146 
-1154 LELDNNPKDSYL
+1154 
-1166 QDFEK
+1166 DFEK

-1186 LDNGECELGVF
+1186 LDNGECELGYF

-1254 QITEKNQELADK
+1254 KITPQNQELAHK
-1266 ITDGAKQILALKAKD
+1266 ITDGAKQILALKEKD
-1281 PKANTQG
+1281 PKANTQK

-1301 HLTDEEIKTIENG
+1301 NLTDEEIKIIEEG
-1314 Q
+1314 QEIKS

>member
-1 MICFTRIPL
+1 MIRFTHISL

-31 KEINNLL
+31 KEINSLL
-38 ENAPKQDD
+38 ENAPRQDD

-58 KNTYGYDCNTYKKVD
+58 KNAYSYDCNTSKKVD
-73 SAIYVDGE
+73 SAIYVDKE

-93 RNEFPKNRE
+93 KIEFPKNRE
-102 NPISKAFCQMV
+102 NPLSKAFCQMV
-113 LYFLEEIEKEKNNSL
+113 LYFLEETEENNSL
-128 KHTIICNAHE
+128 KHAIICNAHE
-138 FFLFDCKD
+138 FFLFDCRD
-146 LLFLKEDK
+146 FCTLFQNDK
-154 RIKDFYK
+154 RITDFYK
-161 KCAKKEGTDSSKPK
+161 YCAKKEGTDPSTKR
-175 FYKDLEQYL
+175 FYSDLEEYL
-184 QEDFQGELRYTHFNL
+184 KKDFEGELRYTHFNL
-199 SNYDPKELP
+199 SSYDLKELP

-263 SLSAALK
+263 SLSATLK
-270 KKYENLDDEEVMA
+270 EQYKNLDDEEVMA

-302 ISFKHFEKPF
+302 ISFKHFENPF

-325 TLFFEVLAKKNSERS
+325 TFFFEVLAKKNSERS

-358 FDQTPLELK
+358 FDKTPLELK
-367 GHEIR
+367 GHEIK
-372 LLENKKLELY
+372 LLDNKKLEIY
-382 QNSVLKK
+382 KNSVLKK
-389 HENYQEK
+389 DNPKQEP
-396 KELPLLKYLFEFLR
+396 LPLLKYLFEFLR
-410 LYKFTTTPK
+410 VYDFTTTPK
-419 DIKDNT
+419 DIKDNQNK
-425 DTSESRLINPSVLGL
+425 SESRLINPSVLGL

-455 PSFITSYMCKESITP
+455 PSFITSYMCKESIES

-477 AIYQW
+477 QTYKIE
-482 DCENLKALREKIDRN
+482 CEKLTELKNYLKNSYKEDKR
-497 FSNEKAKEYLNTLLT
+497 KEYLNTLLT

-556 EIIIHHAQTGEI
+556 EIIIHTLEDKI
-568 FNYKKPHSENDPH
+568 FNYTIPLRENDPH

-629 EKGKNT
+629 EEGKNT

-648 KCANSLVSR
+648 KCANSLISR

-729 ALNDRIEKIKEAFK
+729 ILNDRIEKIKEAFK

-806 KTDKVVGLEHFNRY
+806 KSDKVVGLEHFNRY

-847 VLNDEGDFLGFDCI
+847 VLDDEGNFLGFDCI

-875 LKPLLQKQ
+875 LKPLLEKQ

-898 FALAYHL
+898 FALALNL

-926 AKLRELLL
+926 ANLREWLL

-960 MSFIKQTPPKESDF
+960 IHFIKQTPPKESEF
-974 EYYEPTPNDKD
+974 NYYEPTPNDKD
-985 DLKSTPHLPMKQNAL
+985 DLKSTPSLLMKQNAL

-1012 LDLRDKIESV
+1012 LDLRDKMENI
-1022 GTPLKDWDIQINY
+1022 GTPLKDWDIQIY
-1035 GIKTGANE
+1035 RGILTGANE
-1043 AFIIPTEKREEILK
+1043 AFIIPTEKRDEILK
-1057 NCDDAQKDERGMSER
+1057 NCDDVQKDEKGMSER

-1087 IKRYSYEWADLW
+1087 IKRYSYEWAHLW
-1099 VIIAKFGS
+1099 VINTHNGYTSALKSKIPPIDIEKYPAIKAHLDAHWDTIATRCDQGDTPY
-1107 HEFLEVEYPTIYN
+1107 HLRNCAYLE
-1120 HLLQYKDQLEQRGQ
+1120 
-1134 CRYSRGPQNSNK
+1134 
-1146 PYPGQHHW
+1146 
-1154 LELDNNPKDSYL
+1154 
-1166 QDFEK
+1166 DFEK
-1171 EKIVYGEIVQEPRFY
+1171 EKIVYPCIMAKEPCFVY
-1186 LDNGECELGVF
+1186 EEKGF
-1197 YAEAT
+1197 YAPAPANIITGDKIE
-1202 SFILTGEHL
+1202 IKYLTA
-1211 RYLLGML
+1211 LLN
-1218 HSKLITFAFK
+1218 SKCIYFAMRK
-1228 TFYAGGGLGES
+1228 FYMGGGIEGEL
-1239 GYRYKKAFIERLPIP
+1239 KTNNLEKIPIP
-1254 QITEKNQELADK
+1254 KITTKNQELADK
-1266 ITDGAKQILALKAKD
+1266 ITDCTERILKTKAKD

-1301 HLTDEEIKTIENG
+1301 HLTDEEIKIIENG

>member
-1 MICFTRIPL
+1 YL
-10 KDFIK
+10 
-15 KHNPQEPKK
+15 
-24 ETIENFE
+24 
-31 KEINNLL
+31 
-38 ENAPKQDD
+38 
-46 EEFQKNEINKFL
+46 QKN
-58 KNTYGYDCNTYKKVD
+58 
-73 SAIYVDGE
+73 
-81 VRVLIEVKALNN
+81 
-93 RNEFPKNRE
+93 
-102 NPISKAFCQMV
+102 
-113 LYFLEEIEKEKNNSL
+113 
-128 KHTIICNAHE
+128 
-138 FFLFDCKD
+138 
-146 LLFLKEDK
+146 
-154 RIKDFYK
+154 
-161 KCAKKEGTDSSKPK
+161 
-175 FYKDLEQYL
+175 
-184 QEDFQGELRYTHFNL
+184 FQGKLPYTYFNL
-199 SNYDPKELP
+199 SDDFKELP

-220 KQRKTLD
+220 KQKKTLD

-246 EQNDKGKIL
+246 EKNEKGKIL

-263 SLSAALK
+263 SLSYALK
-270 KKYENLDDEEVMA
+270 KQYKNLDDEEVMA

-340 LNKEDKILEK
+340 LNKENKILEK

-358 FDQTPLELK
+358 FDKTPLELK
-367 GHEIR
+367 GHEIKS
-372 LLENKKLELY
+372 LDNYPLEIYPK
-382 QNSVLKK
+382 SVLKK

-396 KELPLLKYLFEFLR
+396 KELPLLEYLFAFLR
-410 LYKFTTTPK
+410 LYDFTTTPK
-419 DIKDNT
+419 DIKDKINT
-425 DTSESRLINPSVLGL
+425 SGSRLINPSVLGL

-455 PSFITSYMCKESITP
+455 PSFITSYMCKESIES

-477 AIYQW
+477 ATYQW
-482 DCENLKALREKIDRN
+482 DCENLKALREKIDRH
-497 FSNEKAKEYLNTLLT
+497 FSNEKAKEYLQLLLT
-512 LRICDPA
+512 LRVCDPA

-535 IAYELGL
+535 IAFKLGL
-542 IASLYRHELRLEND
+542 IASLYRYELKLEND
-556 EIIIHHAQTGEI
+556 EIIIHHTITGEVFKYTI
-568 FNYKKPHSENDPH
+568 PHSENDPH
-581 HQIQKELFELKKD
+581 HQIQKELFNLKKD

-629 EKGKNT
+629 EEGKTT

-648 KCANSLVSR
+648 KCGNSLISR

-692 ILESL
+692 ILETL
-697 TRPIKD
+697 THPIKD

-772 EANDNGLEL
+772 EANDNSLEL

-847 VLNDEGDFLGFDCI
+847 VLDDEGNFLGFDCI

-883 YQDFYNSTADIYTYF
+883 YHDFYNSSSDIYTYF
-898 FALAYHL
+898 FALALNL

-911 NAFITSNKY
+911 SAFITSNKY

-926 AKLRELLL
+926 ANLREWLL
-934 KKTTLVSYMELNA
+934 KKTTIASYMELNA
-947 LKVFESAAVDTSI
+947 LKKVFESATVDTSI
-960 MSFIKQTPPKESDF
+960 ISFIKQPPLKESVF
-974 EYYEPTPNDKD
+974 KYYEPTENDKEN
-985 DLKSTPHLPMKQNAL
+985 LKNAPSLLMRQSAL

-1007 ANATL
+1007 ADTTL
-1012 LDLRDKIESV
+1012 LDLRDKIENI
-1022 GTPLKDWDIQINY
+1022 GTPLKDWGIQINY
-1035 GIKTGANE
+1035 GIKTGCNE
-1043 AFIIPTEKREEILK
+1043 AFIIPTEKRDAILNACK
-1057 NCDDAQKDERGMSER
+1057 TQEER
-1072 ERTKELIKP
+1072 ERTERLIKP

-1099 VIIAKFGS
+1099 VINTHNGYTSAFKSKIPPIDIEKYPATKAHLDS
-1107 HEFLEVEYPTIYN
+1107 HYDAIVTRSDQGDTPYHLRNCAYLE
-1120 HLLQYKDQLEQRGQ
+1120 
-1134 CRYSRGPQNSNK
+1134 
-1146 PYPGQHHW
+1146 
-1154 LELDNNPKDSYL
+1154 
-1166 QDFEK
+1166 DFEK

-1186 LDNGECELGVF
+1186 LDNGECELGGF

-1239 GYRYKKAFIERLPIP
+1239 GYRYKKAFIERLPISK
-1254 QITEKNQELADK
+1254 ITEKNQELADK
-1266 ITDGAKQILALKAKD
+1266 IIALVDKILQSKEED

-1301 HLTDEEIKTIENG
+1301 NLTHEEIKTIEDG

>member
-1 MICFTRIPL
+1 MISFTHIPL

-31 KEINNLL
+31 KEINSLL
-38 ENAPKQDD
+38 ENAKRKDD

-58 KNTYGYDCNTYKKVD
+58 KNTYGYDCNTSKKVD

-93 RNEFPKNRE
+93 RNEFPKDRE
-102 NPISKAFCQMV
+102 NPLSKAFCQMV
-113 LYFLEEIEKEKNNSL
+113 FYFLKEIENNNSL
-128 KHTIICNAHE
+128 KHAIICNAHE

-146 LLFLKEDK
+146 LRTLFQNDKE
-154 RIKDFYK
+154 IKKFHKY
-161 KCAKKEGTDSSKPK
+161 CAKKEGTDPSTKR
-175 FYKDLEQYL
+175 FYSDLEEYL
-184 QEDFQGELRYTHFNL
+184 KKDFKGELRYTHFNL
-199 SNYDPKELP
+199 SSDDPKE
-208 LIYQVLSQEVLL
+208 LIYQVLSHEVLL

-255 IKPSRTQN
+255 IKQSHTKN
-263 SLSAALK
+263 SLSDALK
-270 KKYENLDDEEVMA
+270 EQYKNLDDEEVMA

-302 ISFKHFEKPF
+302 ISFNHFEKPF
-312 LTTENFKDFNALN
+312 LTIENFTNFNALN
-325 TLFFEVLAKKNSERS
+325 TLFFEVLAKKNNER
-340 LNKEDKILEK
+340 LEEIKENKILGK

-358 FDQTPLELK
+358 FDKTPLELK
-367 GHEIR
+367 GHEIKS
-372 LLENKKLELY
+372 LDNKSLEIYPKF
-382 QNSVLKK
+382 VPKK
-389 HENYQEK
+389 HENYQKEK
-396 KELPLLKYLFEFLR
+396 ALPLLEYLFAFLHA
-410 LYKFTTTPK
+410 YKFTTTPE
-419 DIKDNT
+419 DIKDNK
-425 DTSESRLINPSVLGL
+425 DTSESSLINPSVLGL

-477 AIYQW
+477 AIYEW
-482 DCENLKALREKIDRN
+482 DCKDLEALKGKIDRN
-497 FSNEKAKEYLNTLLT
+497 FSDQKAKEYLQLLLT
-512 LRICDPA
+512 LRVCDPA

-527 SALNEMVL
+527 SVLNEMVR

-542 IASLYRHELRLEND
+542 ITSLYRYELRLEND
-556 EIIIHHAQTGEI
+556 EIIIHTPENKI
-568 FNYKKPHSENDPH
+568 FNYTIPIRENDPH
-581 HQIQKELFELKKD
+581 HQIQKELFDLKKS

-629 EKGKNT
+629 EEGKNT
-635 NNLETLPNIDINI
+635 NALETLPNIDINI
-648 KCANSLVSR
+648 KCGNSLISR
-657 FALKDKALLKTE
+657 FALKDKALLKTK
-669 KNKNLEYYIAE
+669 KNQNLKYSIAE

-692 ILESL
+692 ILETL
-697 TRPIKD
+697 THPIKD

-714 LYQELAQNPNKDFKK
+714 LYQELKQNPNKDFKK
-729 ALNDRIEKIKEAFK
+729 ALNDRIEKIKKAFK
-743 LTLEPPQKE
+743 LTLDPPPKE

-772 EANDNGLEL
+772 EANYNGLEL
-781 EALALEKKMAHE
+781 EALALEKQMASE
-793 GLFHDYTPYPKLD
+793 KLFHDYRPYPKLD
-806 KTDKVVGLEHFNRY
+806 KSDRVVGLEHFNLY

-847 VLNDEGDFLGFDCI
+847 VLDDEGDFLGFDCI

-866 YIRQEHIKD
+866 YIRQEQIKD
-875 LKPLLQKQ
+875 IKPLLQKQ
-883 YQDFYNSTADIYTYF
+883 YPDFYNSTADIYTYF
-898 FALAYHL
+898 FALSYHL

-926 AKLRELLL
+926 AKLREWLL
-934 KKTTLVSYMELNA
+934 KKTTIVSYMELNA

-960 MSFIKQTPPKESDF
+960 MSFIKQEPPKESDF
-974 EYYEPTPNDKD
+974 KYYEPTPDDKN
-985 DLKSTPHLPMKQNAL
+985 DLKSIPYLSMRQNAL

-1012 LDLRDKIESV
+1012 LDLRDKMESV

-1043 AFIIPTEKREEILK
+1043 AFIITTEKREEILNACK
-1057 NCDDAQKDERGMSER
+1057 TQEERK
-1072 ERTKELIKP
+1072 RTEALIKP

-1087 IKRYSYEWADLW
+1087 IKRYSYEWAGEWLINTHNGYTSNLKSKIPPIDIEKYPATKAHLDAHW
-1099 VIIAKFGS
+1099 DTIATRSDQGDTR
-1107 HEFLEVEYPTIYN
+1107 Y
-1120 HLLQYKDQLEQRGQ
+1120 YKPIKS
-1134 CRYSRGPQNSNK
+1134 YK
-1146 PYPGQHHW
+1146 
-1154 LELDNNPKDSYL
+1154 EL
-1166 QDFEK
+1166 
-1171 EKIVYGEIVQEPRFY
+1171 
-1186 LDNGECELGVF
+1186 
-1197 YAEAT
+1197 
-1202 SFILTGEHL
+1202 
-1211 RYLLGML
+1211 
-1218 HSKLITFAFK
+1218 
-1228 TFYAGGGLGES
+1228 
-1239 GYRYKKAFIERLPIP
+1239 
-1254 QITEKNQELADK
+1254 
-1266 ITDGAKQILALKAKD
+1266 
-1281 PKANTQG
+1281 
-1288 LEKEIDALVYQLY
+1288 
-1301 HLTDEEIKTIENG
+1301 
-1314 Q
+1314 

>member
-1 MICFTRIPL
+1 MIRFAHISL

-31 KEINNLL
+31 KEINSLL
-38 ENAPKQDD
+38 ENAQRQDD

-58 KNTYGYDCNTYKKVD
+58 KNAYGYDCNTDEKVD
-73 SAIYVDGE
+73 SAIYVDEE
-81 VRVLIEVKALNN
+81 VQVLIEVKALNN
-93 RNEFPKNRE
+93 KTEFPKNRE
-102 NPISKAFCQMV
+102 NPLSKAFCQMV
-113 LYFLEEIEKEKNNSL
+113 LYFLKEIEKEKNNSL
-128 KHTIICNAHE
+128 KHTIICNMHE

-146 LLFLKEDK
+146 FCTLFQNDK
-154 RIKDFYK
+154 RITKLHKD
-161 KCAKKEGTDSSKPK
+161 CTKKEGTDPSTKR
-175 FYKDLEQYL
+175 FYSDLEEYL
-184 QEDFQGELRYTHFNL
+184 KKDFEGELRYTHFNL
-199 SNYDPKELP
+199 SSYDPKELP
-208 LIYQVLSQEVLL
+208 LIYQVLSHEVLL

-255 IKPSRTQN
+255 IKPSRTKN
-263 SLSAALK
+263 SLSYALK
-270 KKYENLDDEEVMA
+270 EQYKNLDDEEVMA

-302 ISFKHFEKPF
+302 ISFEHFENPF
-312 LTTENFKDFNALN
+312 LTTENFNDFNALN
-325 TLFFEVLAKKNSERS
+325 TLFFEVLAKKNSER
-340 LNKEDKILEK
+340 LPEIKEDKILEK

-358 FDQTPLELK
+358 FDKTPLELK
-367 GHEIR
+367 GHEIK
-372 LLENKKLELY
+372 LLDNKKLEIY
-382 QNSVLKK
+382 KNSVLKK
-389 HENYQEK
+389 DNPKQEP
-396 KELPLLKYLFEFLR
+396 LPLLKYLFEFLR
-410 LYKFTTTPK
+410 VYDFTTTPK
-419 DIKDNT
+419 DIKDNKN
-425 DTSESRLINPSVLGL
+425 TSESRLINPSVLGL

-455 PSFITSYMCKESITP
+455 PSFITSYMCRESITP

-477 AIYQW
+477 QTYNIE
-482 DCENLKALREKIDRN
+482 CENLTELRNYFKDNYSYKEGKR
-497 FSNEKAKEYLNTLLT
+497 KEYLNTLLT
-512 LRICDPA
+512 LRVCDPA

-556 EIIIHHAQTGEI
+556 EIIIHTPENKV
-568 FNYKKPHSENDPH
+568 FNYTIPHSENDPH
-581 HQIQKELFELKKD
+581 HHIQKELFELKKD

-629 EKGKNT
+629 ENGKNT
-635 NNLETLPNIDINI
+635 NALETLPNIDINI
-648 KCANSLVSR
+648 KCANSLIFNFPLNSKLTIGQTLE
-657 FALKDKALLKTE
+657 FS
-669 KNKNLEYYIAE
+669 KNLKAEIKE
-680 YKELVKIYKDPK
+680 YKNSVMLYKEGLGEKTK
-692 ILESL
+692 ILQNIAKLKSL
-697 TRPIKD
+697 IINYFIEQHQANEHLKETLKAFISEYGDEIFDISTAFGMEMLKIARKNNYRFNPTLTKKQPSPIGVE
-703 SNAVR
+703 A
-708 KYAKER
+708 
-714 LYQELAQNPNKDFKK
+714 NK
-729 ALNDRIEKIKEAFK
+729 LLIKIKECYE
-743 LTLEPPQKE
+743 TLEN
-752 LKFKKFLK
+752 LRN
-760 EHLELYGKSILE
+760 S
-772 EANDNGLEL
+772 
-781 EALALEKKMAHE
+781 
-793 GLFHDYTPYPKLD
+793 
-806 KTDKVVGLEHFNRY
+806 KT
-820 VLTSYKDLQDENER
+820 
-834 YANALEWRFEFPE
+834 LEWRFEFPE

-866 YIRQEHIKD
+866 YIRQEQIKD
-875 LKPLLQKQ
+875 IKPLLEKQ

-898 FALAYHL
+898 FALSYHL

-934 KKTTLVSYMELNA
+934 KKTTIVSYMELNA

-960 MSFIKQTPPKESDF
+960 IHFIKQPPLKESGF
-974 EYYEPTPNDKD
+974 KYYEPTPNDKD
-985 DLKSTPHLPMKQNAL
+985 DLKNTPSLSMKQNAL

-1007 ANATL
+1007 ANTTL

-1022 GTPLKDWDIQINY
+1022 GIPLKDWDIQIY
-1035 GIKTGANE
+1035 RGILTGANE
-1043 AFIIPTEKREEILK
+1043 AFIIPTEKREEILNACK
-1057 NCDDAQKDERGMSER
+1057 TQEER
-1072 ERTKELIKP
+1072 ECTEKLIKP

-1087 IKRYSYEWADLW
+1087 IKRYSYEWAGEW
-1099 VIIAKFGS
+1099 VIFIPWHFPNTGS
-1107 HEFLEVEYPTIYN
+1107 PKNMEKNEQDFSIHYPIIYA
-1120 HLLQYKDQLEQRGQ
+1120 HLLSHKDELLKRNKDETGKRYEWYCLQR
-1134 CRYSRGPQNSNK
+1134 
-1146 PYPGQHHW
+1146 W
-1154 LELDNNPKDSYL
+1154 AASYY

-1186 LDNGECELGVF
+1186 LDNGECELGYF

-1211 RYLLGML
+1211 CYLLGIL

-1266 ITDGAKQILALKAKD
+1266 ITDYAEQILQTKAKD

>member
-1 MICFTRIPL
+1 MIKFAHISL

-15 KHNPQEPKK
+15 RYNPQEPKK

-31 KEINNLL
+31 KEINSLL
-38 ENAPKQDD
+38 ENAKRQDD
-46 EEFQKNEINKFL
+46 EEFQKNEINSFL
-58 KNTYGYDCNTYKKVD
+58 KNAYGYECNTYEKVD
-73 SAIYVDGE
+73 SAIYVDGKAW
-81 VRVLIEVKALNN
+81 VLIEVKALNN
-93 RNEFPKNRE
+93 RNEFPKDRE

-113 LYFLEEIEKEKNNSL
+113 FYFLNAIKNNNSL
-128 KHTIICNAHE
+128 KHAIICNAHE

-154 RIKDFYK
+154 RITDFHKD
-161 KCAKKEGTDSSKPK
+161 CAKKEGTDPSTKR
-175 FYKDLEQYL
+175 FYSDLEEYL
-184 QEDFQGELRYTHFNL
+184 KKDFKGELRYTHFNL
-199 SNYDPKELP
+199 SSYDPKEELP
-208 LIYQVLSQEVLL
+208 LIYQVLSHEVLL
-220 KQRKTLD
+220 KQKKTLD

-255 IKPSRTQN
+255 IRPSRTQN
-263 SLSAALK
+263 SLSDALK
-270 KKYENLDDEEVMA
+270 KAYKNLDDEEVMA

-302 ISFKHFEKPF
+302 ISFNHFEKPF
-312 LTTENFKDFNALN
+312 LTIENFTNFNALN
-325 TLFFEVLAKKNSERS
+325 TLFFEVLAKKNNERFKEI
-340 LNKEDKILEK
+340 KEDKISGK

-358 FDQTPLELK
+358 FDKTPLESK

-372 LLENKKLELY
+372 LLKNERLEIY
-382 QNSVLKK
+382 PKSILKK
-389 HENYQEK
+389 DKDYQEK
-396 KELPLLKYLFEFLR
+396 DFSLLEYLFTFLHV
-410 LYKFTTTPK
+410 YDFTTTPK
-419 DIKDNT
+419 DIKDNRS
-425 DTSESRLINPSVLGL
+425 TSESRLINPSVLGL

-455 PSFITSYMCKESITP
+455 PSFITSYMCSESITP

-482 DCENLKALREKIDRN
+482 DCKDLEALRGKIDRN
-497 FSNEKAKEYLNTLLT
+497 FSDQKAKEYLQVLLD
-512 LRICDPA
+512 LRVCDPA

-527 SALNEMVL
+527 SALNEIVW

-542 IASLYRHELRLEND
+542 IASLHRYDLKLEDD
-556 EIIIHHAQTGEI
+556 EIIIHHTPTGEI

-581 HQIQKELFELKKD
+581 HQIQKELFELKKS

-629 EKGKNT
+629 EEGKNT
-635 NNLETLPNIDINI
+635 DALETLPNIDINI
-648 KCANSLVSR
+648 KCGNSLIFNFPLNSKLTIGQTLE
-657 FALKDKALLKTE
+657 FS
-669 KNKNLEYYIAE
+669 KNLKAEIKE
-680 YKELVKIYKDPK
+680 YKNSVMFYKEGLGEKAK
-692 ILESL
+692 ILQNIAKLKSLIINYFIEQHQAKRHLKESL
-697 TRPIKD
+697 KAFISEYGDGIFDISTAFGMEMLKIARHKDNNYKFVPTLTKKQPSPIGVEA
-703 SNAVR
+703 N
-708 KYAKER
+708 R
-714 LYQELAQNPNKDFKK
+714 LL
-729 ALNDRIEKIKEAFK
+729 IKIKECYE
-743 LTLEPPQKE
+743 TLEN
-752 LKFKKFLK
+752 LKN
-760 EHLELYGKSILE
+760 S
-772 EANDNGLEL
+772 
-781 EALALEKKMAHE
+781 
-793 GLFHDYTPYPKLD
+793 
-806 KTDKVVGLEHFNRY
+806 KT
-820 VLTSYKDLQDENER
+820 
-834 YANALEWRFEFPE
+834 LEWRFEFPE
-847 VLNDEGDFLGFDCI
+847 VLDDEGDFLGFDCI

-875 LKPLLQKQ
+875 IKPLLQKQ

-898 FALAYHL
+898 FALSYHL

-947 LKVFESAAVDTSI
+947 LKVFESATVDTSI
-960 MSFIKQTPPKESDF
+960 MNFIKQEPPKESEF
-974 EYYEPTPNDKD
+974 KYYEPTPDDKN
-985 DLKSTPHLPMKQNAL
+985 DLKSARSLPMKQNAL

-1043 AFIIPTEKREEILK
+1043 AFIITTEKREEILNACK
-1057 NCDDAQKDERGMSER
+1057 TQEERK
-1072 ERTKELIKP
+1072 RTEALIKP

-1087 IKRYSYEWADLW
+1087 IKRYSYEWAGEW
-1099 VIIAKFGS
+1099 VINTHNGYTSNLKFKIPPIDI
-1107 HEFLEVEYPTIYN
+1107 EKYPTLKS
-1120 HLLQYKDQLEQRGQ
+1120 HLDSHWDTITIRSDQGDTPYHLRNCAYLE
-1134 CRYSRGPQNSNK
+1134 
-1146 PYPGQHHW
+1146 
-1154 LELDNNPKDSYL
+1154 
-1166 QDFEK
+1166 DFEN

-1186 LDNGECELGVF
+1186 LDNGECQLGYF

-1254 QITEKNQELADK
+1254 KITPQNQELAHK
-1266 ITDGAKQILALKAKD
+1266 ITDCTEAILEAKEKD
-1281 PKANTQG
+1281 PKANTQK

-1301 HLTDEEIKTIENG
+1301 NLTDEEIKIIEEG
-1314 Q
+1314 QEIKS